1 MRLLVDTNIILEI
14 ILEQEKVKEAQAL
27 LAHTTRHEFFIT
39 DYSLHSIGLILFHRK
54 KHRVYRD
61 FINDMIDHAGMAVI
75 QLTIE
80 DIESII
86 KPAQKYDLDFDDA
99 YQYAAAEKYDLCIVS
114 FDTDFDRTDR
124 RRQTPADIVKG

>member
-1 MRLLVDTNIILEI
+1 
-14 ILEQEKVKEAQAL
+14 
-27 LAHTTRHEFFIT
+27 
-39 DYSLHSIGLILFHRK
+39 
-54 KHRVYRD
+54 
-61 FINDMIDHAGMAVI
+61 MIDHAGMAVI